1 MPFSGHQRINKT
13 MSKKLVKHALQC
25 LHCNFQKIHEDY
37 DSHIERDLIS
47 EARQHA
53 KETEHTI
60 MVQS

>member
-1 MPFSGHQRINKT
+1 